1 MTLAAALT
9 AAAGAWF
16 GFANPLYHFPV
27 LVLAL
32 PASLAVCAHGSATP
46 RAAFKNCWFAGFLA
60 YALAMYW
67 VSIPVH
73 DYGGLPWIL
82 AIPCPALLGL
92 YMGLYPAAF
101 GFVLRLGKGLPWP
114 LFGLLAACLWAA
126 LELARGVLFTGF
138 PWLVLASAFSPWPEA
153 VQSASLIGAYGLSG
167 LLAGAAVLLTMGRL
181 FSAPRLAGLCLL
193 ALVALHGTWQLEQP
207 VEHDGTLSVSLVQG
221 NIDQTLKWDEAFQEG
236 TVERYT
242 SMSRAGIEANAP
254 DLIVWPETAMP
265 FYFQEPSVLSG
276 RVRAF
281 ARDNGVLVLTG
292 SPAYRPDYQ
301 TQRMV
306 LYNRAYLV
314 GPGGIEGYYDKEH
327 LVPFG
332 EYVPLENVLFF
343 LDKLVQGVGDFE
355 AGKDQNPLTADGF
368 NAGVLICY
376 ETIFPELAQAR
387 VASGADLLLNISND
401 AWFGRSSA
409 PLQHLHLSALRAVEQ
424 RRSIARATNTG
435 VSAFIDPRG
444 RISRTTDLFHPAT
457 VNEPE
462 LMRVSATTFFHRRQ
476 GEVTS
481 AYCLGAALLS
491 LLAAWRFVSGRNRS

>member
-1 MTLAAALT
+1 VIVAAALAAAI
-9 AAAGAWF
+9 GAWF

-32 PASLAVCAHGSATP
+32 PAALAVCAGNSDSP
-46 RAAFKNCWFAGFLA
+46 RAAFKNCWFAGFSA
-60 YALAMYW
+60 YALSMYW
-67 VSIPVH
+67 VAIPVH

-92 YMGLYPAAF
+92 YMGLYPAVF
-101 GFVLRLGKGLPWP
+101 GFVLRLAKGMSWP
-114 LFGLLAACLWAA
+114 LYGILAACLWAA
-126 LELARGVLFTGF
+126 LELVRGVLFTGF

-153 VQSASLIGAYGLSG
+153 IQSASLIGAYGLSG
-167 LLAGAAVLLTMGRL
+167 LLAGTAVLLTRGRL
-181 FSAPRLAGLCLL
+181 LSAPRVAGLCIL
-193 ALVALHGTWQLEQP
+193 ALVAVYGTWQLSKP
-207 VEHDGTLSVSLVQG
+207 VEHAGTLSVSLVQG
-221 NIDQTLKWDEAFQEG
+221 NIDQTLKWDETFQEG

-242 SMSRAGIEANAP
+242 SMSRGEIENNAP
-254 DLIVWPETAMP
+254 GLIVWPETAMP

-281 ARDNGVLVLTG
+281 ARDNDVLVLTG
-292 SPAYRPDYQ
+292 SPAYRPDYKN
-301 TQRMV
+301 QRMV

-314 GPGGIEGYYDKEH
+314 GPGGIAGYYDKEH

-355 AGKDQNPLTADGF
+355 AGKDQKPLTADGF

-444 RISRTTDLFHPAT
+444 RISRTTPLFHPAT

-462 LMRVSATTFFHRRQ
+462 LMLVTDTTFFHRHRDA
-476 GEVTS
+476 VTV
-481 AYCLGAALLS
+481 AYCLGAALITLLS
-491 LLAAWRFVSGRNRS
+491 AWRFVSGRNRP